1 MKKTFISVEEVV
13 IELFELRT
21 QTRVKL
27 LTEDENLSIAE
38 PLFIT
43 QQLKIV
49 MRAEM
54 IKQRDHVLKMIENRF
69 ASNEKDETFV
79 QTVSL
84 GLKEF
89 NHNRAAQVDRALEL
103 LAKGEYMDVVMAAGS
118 LLRRK

>member
-54 IKQRDHVLKMIENRF
+54 MKQRDHVLKMIENRF
-69 ASNEKDETFV
+69 ASKEQDETFV
-79 QTVSL
+79 QTVFL

-89 NHNRAAQVDRALEL
+89 SHNRASQVDRALEL